1 MQGYRTSARIPQ
13 RHLCQTPQLSDFA
26 ICLHRTGHLIHLPDD
41 RLDNRKKI
49 LYIAQEGRDIIVHNL
64 DAFDKMNVLTAL
76 FTALTRVRIGGRSLP
91 PPFSLLF
98 RDVNFRHGETKMSL
112 KVNER

>member
-1 MQGYRTSARIPQ
+1 VQGYRTSARIPQ

-26 ICLHRTGHLIHLPDD
+26 ICLHRTGHLPDD

-76 FTALTRVRIGGRSLP
+76 FAALTRVRIAGVDPTVFIFAAFARCQLP
-91 PPFSLLF
+91 SW
-98 RDVNFRHGETKMSL
+98 
-112 KVNER
+112 